1 MEKEKAKDVLRGEFR
16 FGRELQKIAN
26 RFRRLADENLNQ
38 EGITVSQLRVLAYV
52 SSRGKE
58 GKVYQRDLEEDF
70 GIRRSSVTGLL
81 QNMEKSGILKRTSC
95 PEDARIR
102 EISLTEKGVVL
113 DERLKEYI
121 TNLEEELLS
130 GFSPEEKDILRS
142 LLSRLSE
149 NMEKAERNRV

>member
-1 MEKEKAKDVLRGEFR
+1 MKDCFVKNAQNTTFFFYTLYKAYFIKL
-16 FGRELQKIAN
+16 
-26 RFRRLADENLNQ
+26 
-38 EGITVSQLRVLAYV
+38 Y
-52 SSRGKE
+52 
-58 GKVYQRDLEEDF
+58 
-70 GIRRSSVTGLL
+70 
-81 QNMEKSGILKRTSC
+81 EKSGILQRTPC